1 MSRCPAE
8 HELAALAH
16 GERATDEIESHV
28 RSCATCQQHLSDVKT
43 ALTHL
48 RVAVSRSH
56 APAAPSPALA
66 PSVRP
71 SFVGKYFIAGTLA
84 EHPDRAVY
92 RGAHHLLD
100 QEVVLSLAR
109 QRWTTDPAARATVAA
124 DSRKLLALRH
134 EAVAKVLDYD
144 LVDDRPYTIEE
155 FVRGPGLD
163 RVIESRKV
171 DWLDAVNWIGRLA
184 AGAAAARAAGL
195 DLPPLDARHARLNEQ
210 NLPQLVG
217 LAEAWLVN
225 RVLPLISGADG
236 AVACNTTAE
245 NATASRTT
253 SDEVRQLAQL
263 FGQLIRLPV
272 DQATITSQTLE
283 TAGVSRRI
291 AAALAPTLASASEG
305 GAKSVAELA
314 EQLERLTS
322 AQSWLRR
329 LFG

>member
-1 MSRCPAE
+1 MSSCPAE

-16 GERATDEIESHV
+16 GERASEEIESHV
-28 RSCATCQQHLSDVKT
+28 RVCAACQQHLSDVQT

-56 APAAPSPALA
+56 APAAPTPALA
-66 PSVRP
+66 PSLRP

-84 EHPDRAVY
+84 EHSDRAVY

-109 QRWTTDPAARATVAA
+109 ERWTADVATRATVAA
-124 DSRKLLALRH
+124 ESRKLLALRH

-163 RVIESRKV
+163 RIVESRKV
-171 DWLDAVNWIGRLA
+171 DWIDAVNWIGRLA
-184 AGAAAARAAGL
+184 AGAAAVRAAGL
-195 DLPPLDARHARLNEQ
+195 DLPQLDAQHARLNDK
-210 NLPQLVG
+210 NSPQLVG

-225 RVLPLISGADG
+225 RVLPLIADSNG
-236 AVACNTTAE
+236 ITAQPTKAGSTTASS
-245 NATASRTT
+245 ATG
-253 SDEVRQLAQL
+253 DDVRQLAQL
-263 FGQLIRLPV
+263 FGELIRLPAGPV
-272 DQATITSQTLE
+272 TITSQALE

-291 AAALAPTLASASEG
+291 AAALARALAPASDG
-305 GAKSVAELA
+305 GAKSAAELA
-314 EQLERLTS
+314 EQLERLAS